1 MQIYHFSREC
11 VSAWNR
17 AAGVQFLRLGLSLF
31 EQEVSNFKFNKLF
44 FNKMPLINNTYFITE
59 PQRQSI
65 RNIECIHNRIPK
77 LLVNAITTPP
87 ILHKFINLHLRQRKF
102 FLL

>member
-1 MQIYHFSREC
+1 MQIYHFSRDC

-44 FNKMPLINNTYFITE
+44 FNKMPLINIETRISLQNPKGNQLEILNVFTTE
-59 PQRQSI
+59 FQ
-65 RNIECIHNRIPK
+65 NCW
-77 LLVNAITTPP
+77 
-87 ILHKFINLHLRQRKF
+87 
-102 FLL
+102 